1 MVVTRTTRN
10 FLKSWLFPPLKKPII
25 SGFSP
30 VRKLNILLFFP
41 SVLPKSFWKKCG
53 ITYTESCPSGR
64 RCSSRN
70 AVWVKPPRVRI
81 PNSPP
86 KSPVNKRVCRTFL
99 FCPFAQNRLKTMER
113 TACFLERTRRFR
125 AFWRIRTVKI
135 SSFRHHLKFRST
147 CCRISPIREASFR

>member
-1 MVVTRTTRN
+1 MVITGLTRN
-10 FLKSWLFPPLKKPII
+10 FLKSWLFAPLNKPVN

-41 SVLPKSFWKKCG
+41 SVLSKSFWKKCG

-64 RCSSRN
+64 RCSTRN
-70 AVWVKPPRVRI
+70 AVYRNVPRVRI

-86 KSPVNKRVCRTFL
+86 KSPVNKRVFWTFL
-99 FCPFAQNRLKTMER
+99 FCSFAQKSAKTMER
-113 TACFLERTRRFR
+113 TARFLERTRRFS

-135 SSFRHHLKFRST
+135 SSFRHRLKFRSIY
-147 CCRISPIREASFR
+147 CRNSPIREAPFR